1 MRCAR
6 CDAIRAH
13 KSAVR
18 RRATVPR
25 GGGTRAGVPGRKGRI
40 EAGSRPPGNGEEEG
54 SYLQSVVDVVSSPTF
69 YLTAGYL
76 VGLKLVSM
84 NEQVGTVLA
93 LSSVPFVSVY
103 YIGNSNIGKKLEEN
117 LEERLPELQ
126 AKSEAAREAEAQA
139 REESPYFGPNRPK
152 WLGPLP
158 FEYPE
163 HLNGIQYAGDY
174 GFDPLSLGRE
184 PEALDKY
191 FEIELLHARWAMLG
205 IVGCIVPEVLDMFG
219 ERLGL
224 SFTEAVWWKVG
235 AAKASGENLNYLG
248 IEGIRIAGGQGI
260 AVIALCQLVL
270 MGGPEYARK
279 VGIKGLEP
287 LGIYLPGD
295 INYPGGPLFDP
306 LNLSRDAATFEKQKV
321 REIKN
326 GRLAMFAML
335 GLFVQAAVT
344 REGAAQNFVD
354 FWRDPLHNNILKYM
368 P

>member
-1 MRCAR
+1 MRMQTLACR
-6 CDAIRAH
+6 KH
-13 KSAVR
+13 
-18 RRATVPR
+18 ATVSR
-25 GGGTRAGVPGRKGRI
+25 FHGLRKSVLVRKGRS
-40 EAGSRPPGNGEEEG
+40 EAGSRPPENGNEKDGK
-54 SYLQSVVDVVSSPTF
+54 LQSLVDMVSSPMF

-84 NEQVGTVLA
+84 NEQMGTVLA

-117 LEERLPELQ
+117 LNERLPDLR

-139 REESPYFGPNRPK
+139 RKESPFFGPDRPK

-158 FEYPE
+158 FDYPE
-163 HLNGIQYAGDY
+163 HLKGIRYAGDY
-174 GFDPLSLGRE
+174 GFDPLNLGRV
-184 PEALDKY
+184 PDALEKY

-205 IVGCIVPEVLDMFG
+205 IVGCLVPEVLDMFG

-306 LNLSRDAATFEKQKV
+306 LNLSKDAASFEMQKV

-344 REGAAQNFVD
+344 REGAAQNLVD
-354 FWRDPLHNNILKYM
+354 FLKDPLHNNIVKYI